1 MEEELRNPLQ
11 EARQLLVEI
20 CYRLN
25 YRKKSL
31 REIGREL
38 GGISGEQITQIH
50 NLEFRVWPWWDS
62 GGTPLGFAR
71 DRRTWGGAG
80 ERPPPRR
87 WG

>member
-50 NLEFRVWPWWDS
+50 NLEFRV
-62 GGTPLGFAR
+62 
-71 DRRTWGGAG
+71 
-80 ERPPPRR
+80 
-87 WG
+87 